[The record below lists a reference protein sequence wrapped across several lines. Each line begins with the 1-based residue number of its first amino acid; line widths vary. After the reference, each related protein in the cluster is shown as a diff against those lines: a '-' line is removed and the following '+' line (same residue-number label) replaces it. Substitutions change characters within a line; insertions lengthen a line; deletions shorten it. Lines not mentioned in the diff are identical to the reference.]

1 MSSIYYPESW
11 MQHPEVLRLQQR
23 VRDLEQENEDL
34 NIMVDSYREEGI
46 RTYKMLD
53 LAKTKNGEM
62 FEKMQKFNSLSPL
75 RKMFYFFKLNR
86 I

>member
-23 VRDLEQENEDL
+23 VRELEQENEDL

-62 FEKMQKFNSLSPL
+62 FDKMKKFNSLSPL
-75 RKMFYFFKLNR
+75 RKMFYFFNLNR